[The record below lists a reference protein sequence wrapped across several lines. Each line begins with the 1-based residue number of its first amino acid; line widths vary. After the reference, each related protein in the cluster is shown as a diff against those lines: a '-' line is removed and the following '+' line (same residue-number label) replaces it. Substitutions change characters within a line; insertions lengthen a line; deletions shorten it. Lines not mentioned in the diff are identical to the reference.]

1 MHLQPLYSKLNQLE
15 SQKLQIETEIFQTKK
30 QIDNLSPF
38 SKQDKINL
46 FKSLFIGRTDVYAAY
61 WISKDGSKKGY
72 SPVSYTFRGKDYI
85 PINDKIIQNHLE
97 GKIRLGTYAVID
109 QTMAKF
115 LVIDL
120 DKKSFIDDTRAIKQI
135 CDELQLTPYIELS
148 KSGNGIHIWF
158 FFESLVKAVD
168 ARKLGDLLI
177 TKAMDIPSNIDM
189 TSYDRMF
196 PNQDF
201 VAPDM
206 LGSLVALPLHFGSR
220 RENKTVFIDI
230 NTMQPYVDQW
240 EILKNASKL
249 SLYQLAN
256 ILKENIASSGIYQD
270 SLMPWEIKKQK
281 PIIFPKFTNAILHDA
296 LYIEKLE
303 LSKQLLQKLQRLAS
317 FLNPEFYKL
326 QNLRRSTFNTPR
338 VVSLFDIN
346 ERYIIVPRGL
356 TAKIKQLFKSN
367 NATLN
372 IEDKR
377 FTKKIDKP
385 NLTISL
391 RDDQKTAFN
400 KIIKNDYSVLIAPP
414 GFGKTAIG
422 AAVLVKR
429 RVNTLILVHKATLLH
444 QWAERL
450 SEYFDID
457 IKTIGKLGDGKKK
470 LTSNIDIAILHS
482 LKNRPD
488 MIKEYS
494 QIIID
499 EVHHIPAISFE
510 VPLRNFHGKYVVGL
524 SATPKRKDGMHP
536 IMFMQCGDIVHEV
549 KAIKETKH
557 ILQTIETSFE
567 AIEDDFALM
576 LNEMVEDFD
585 RNNLIIEQIVK
596 LEDKNILV
604 LSERIEHLNRL
615 YHLLDAKNIKS
626 TLLHGGLKSKT
637 QQEAMIEAQTS
648 SIILSTSSY
657 IGEGID
663 FSHLDTIVFTM
674 PISYDSRIVQYL
686 GRIGRRGQNCL
697 AIDFVDIV
705 TPMLRSS
712 YKKRLAGYKKMG
724 YKHIKNSN
732 NLFDINPIDP

>member
-1 MHLQPLYSKLNQLE
+1 MHLQELYSKLNQLE
-15 SQKLQIETEIFQTKK
+15 SQKLSIENEILQTKK
-30 QIDNLSPF
+30 QIDKISPF

-46 FKSLFIGRTDVYAAY
+46 FKSLFIGREDVYANY
-61 WISKDGSKKGY
+61 WVSKDGTKKGY
-72 SPVSYTFRGKDYI
+72 SPVTYTFRGKDYI
-85 PINDKIIQNHLE
+85 PINDNIIQKHLE
-97 GKIRLGTYAVID
+97 GKIRLGTYVVVE
-109 QTMAKF
+109 QSMTKF

-120 DKKSFIDDTRAIKQI
+120 DKKSFIEDTRAIKRV
-135 CDELQLTPYIELS
+135 CEELNLNPYIELS

-158 FFESLVKAVD
+158 FFEAKVKAID

-177 TKAMDIPSNIDM
+177 TKAMDLSNSIDM

-206 LGSLVALPLHFGSR
+206 LGNLVALPLHFGSR
-220 RENKTVFIDI
+220 CKNKTVFIDI
-230 NTMQPYVDQW
+230 DTMQPYSDQW
-240 EILKNASKL
+240 NILRNIKKL
-249 SLYQLAN
+249 SQYQLQI
-256 ILKENIASSGIYQD
+256 ILKENVSQNGIYQD
-270 SLMPWEIKKQK
+270 SLMPWEIKKEK
-281 PIIFPKFTNAILHDA
+281 PITFPILTNAVLHEA

-303 LSKQLLQKLQRLAS
+303 LSKQLLNKLQRLAS

-326 QNLRRSTFNTPR
+326 QNLRRSTYNTPR
-338 VVSLFDIN
+338 VISLFDMN

-356 TAKIKQLFKSN
+356 TSKIKQLFKSH
-367 NATLN
+367 NATLI

-377 FTKKIDKP
+377 FTKKIDKQ

-391 RDDQKTAFN
+391 RDEQKTAFN

-414 GFGKTAIG
+414 GFGKTAI
-422 AAVLVKR
+422 ASAVLVKR

-510 VPLRNFHGKYVVGL
+510 VPLRNFKGKYVLGL

-536 IMFMQCGDIVHEV
+536 IMFMQCGDVVHEV
-549 KAIKETKH
+549 KDIKEKVHTFKS
-557 ILQTIETSFE
+557 IETAFE
-567 AIEDDFALM
+567 AVEDDFALM

-585 RNNLIIEQIVK
+585 RNNLIISEIEK
-596 LEDKNILV
+596 LSNRNILI

-615 YHLLDAKNIKS
+615 YHMLDAKNIKS

-637 QQEAMIEAQTS
+637 QKEVMIEAQTS
-648 SIILSTSSY
+648 NIILSTSSY

-663 FSHLDTIVFTM
+663 FSHLDTIIFTM

-686 GRIGRRGQNCL
+686 GRIGRRGQECL
-697 AIDFVDIV
+697 AIDFIDVV

-712 YKKRLAGYKKMG
+712 FKKRMAGYKKMG
-724 YKHIKNSN
+724 YKHISTKKDNNS
-732 NLFDINPIDP
+732 LF